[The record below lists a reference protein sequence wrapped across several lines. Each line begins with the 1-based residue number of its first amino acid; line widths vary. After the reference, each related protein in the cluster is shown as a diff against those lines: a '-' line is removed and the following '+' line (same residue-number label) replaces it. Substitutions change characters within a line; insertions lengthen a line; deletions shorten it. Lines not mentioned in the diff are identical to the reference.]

1 MNDTT
6 IDDPIVPGWSGA
18 SAVSGRSIPSLKR
31 DVKAKRFPPPLELGP
46 NRIGWRRSW
55 IEEWLESRPRR
66 HYALLGEAQGRAPME
81 AGEPQPRFVY
91 RATPE
96 GETAPPRACRR
107 LWRQVA
113 ALRLSPGIAGS
124 PNPPSEGVSL
134 NTFAVALLAEGLGE
148 RPNGH

>member
-66 HYALLGEAQGRAPME
+66 HYALLSEAQGRAPME

-96 GETAPPRACRR
+96 GETAPPSDTERPPKGSRRSRARPTATR
-107 LWRQVA
+107 PASDRSAQNDGRTPEA
-113 ALRLSPGIAGS
+113 RHAGS
-124 PNPPSEGVSL
+124 
-134 NTFAVALLAEGLGE
+134 
-148 RPNGH
+148 